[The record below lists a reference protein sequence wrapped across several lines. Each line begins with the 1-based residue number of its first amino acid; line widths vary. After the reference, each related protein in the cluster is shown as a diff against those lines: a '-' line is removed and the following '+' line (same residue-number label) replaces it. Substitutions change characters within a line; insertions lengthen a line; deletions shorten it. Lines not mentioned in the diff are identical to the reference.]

1 MKKYAVL
8 VGCGTFRNE
17 PGLTALRC
25 PPNDVRGLSAVLR
38 AADAGGFDE
47 VHELVDE
54 PCQTVRVRLNQ
65 VFRKA
70 GSDDVVLV
78 YFSGHGKLDV
88 NGGLSLVA
96 NDTQIETLESTSVAM
111 ADVFRYIHNSSS
123 RQVIL
128 ILDCCY
134 SGAAGA
140 EIARGDPREALA
152 VAAKDQSGIFM
163 ITASGENQ
171 VAQERMQDDFG
182 LFTKHLIAGI
192 ESGAADEDR
201 DGAITID
208 ELYNYMERQVR
219 AESRQQPRKW
229 ALGVQGRPHIA
240 AGRKS
245 WTREQLTSIRDRLH
259 QLVQQGVISE
269 ELQLD
274 CLQLLQRVKA
284 APLRADAQPMDRILD
299 LVEQRITPGEFVD
312 YWHGKEH
319 PDASPATPIAA
330 RAKAAPRTP
339 PDGATTALAAD
350 CLGSGRW
357 LVKTNN
363 PLLLDYQYD
372 LHAGGTFEA
381 VCVIPEMKR
390 SVVGTWRFM
399 PAVSK
404 LTIEGTVVGSA
415 ETVAHVIGAMHRT
428 KNGWKGKREGFLTA
442 DVEFV
447 PL

>member
-8 VGCGTFRNE
+8 VGCGTFRSE
-17 PGLTALRC
+17 PALTALRC

-38 AADAGGFDE
+38 APDAGGFDE

-54 PCQTVRVRLNQ
+54 QCQAVRVKLNQ
-65 VFRKA
+65 IFRKA

-96 NDTQIETLESTSVAM
+96 SDTQIDTLESTSVAM
-111 ADVFRYIHNSSS
+111 DDIFRYVRNSNS

-134 SGAAGA
+134 SGAAGGVL
-140 EIARGDPREALA
+140 ARGDPREALA
-152 VAAKDQSGIFM
+152 MAAKDQSGLFM

-208 ELYNYMERQVR
+208 ELYNFVERQVR

-245 WTREQLTSIRDRLH
+245 WTREQLASVRDKLH
-259 QLVQQGVISE
+259 ELVRQGVISE
-269 ELQLD
+269 DLQLE
-274 CLQLLQRVKA
+274 CLQLLQRVKTA
-284 APLRADAQPMDRILD
+284 AVRADAQPMDRILD

-312 YWHGKEH
+312 YWHGQK
-319 PDASPATPIAA
+319 SPAAASGSPTPIRAVAA
-330 RAKAAPRTP
+330 PKAAAVVAIKA
-339 PDGATTALAAD
+339 ATAETF
-350 CLGSGRW
+350 GPGRW

-372 LHAGGTFEA
+372 LKVDGTFEA

-404 LTIEGTVVGSA
+404 LTIEGTVVGST
-415 ETVAHVIGAMHRT
+415 ETVSHVIGSIHRT
-428 KNGWKGKREGFLTA
+428 ANGWQGKREGFLTA